1 MQLTMLVAG
10 CVLLAQVPNDT
21 RLPPATQLPP
31 PAVLQPIAD
40 AVPPAIGD
48 GEVPVPQTTPPVLRA
63 EEGPKV
69 ATQTRG
75 TNGVDVAPMEVP
87 PASRATG
94 VTPVPLARRRLTPP
108 EMAAEALVLPPEGR
122 LTGRPLSLLAALSST
137 ADRRQQI
144 EVMHAYWRLAE
155 AVAVY
160 CYSLDYDRQIQ
171 GLEAGGDQAGAL
183 RAARASS
190 AASVQEAEVA
200 AVAAQHEL
208 AALTLLSPHA
218 SLPLPADRPHV
229 GPYRTHFDQL
239 FSTRTAPARTRLIDR
254 TLPILCRAVDGRAA
268 AAQAA
273 QDALTAAI
281 DAHPSGRA
289 DLPAVLACLEEY
301 LRGRQ
306 AFIRAVCRYNH
317 EIADYALT
325 VAGPGSN
332 GQVLMAMLINPTP
345 QPLRP
350 LPSGDDG
357 WLEPATHIERV
368 PTPARRPGQAVPTP
382 AERPGRKEPTPA
394 RRPGQNEPT
403 PAPPR
408 TMPPALDKDKEVPPP
423 ATSWSPSQ
431 PSGKVQPTFAPQW
444 KETDSPGSASPGR
457 SSVPV
462 EPRPAE
468 PIPRAVSSSEH
479 AERVAGVERSEP
491 PGPRLSGGS
500 LALDPGHPRSDQ
512 PVPRTVDKPVVEVRG
527 NPCTPA
533 IYPALAGAPPEA
545 QAKQLTLTL
554 HWDRTLPEGIGDPVG
569 LADCLGRQSGG
580 DRRELI
586 GAYWLTRQRAAEYQV
601 LVQQAQLFDDLLLV
615 PQDAENAAGLRLA
628 TARLG
633 TEAALHEAHA
643 ALLEAQFE
651 LATRMG
657 RESDAVWPMPSTTP
671 RSDPYP
677 LRLDAQPG
685 RLAESWPVRHLA
697 AMIPGLGEG
706 LRRRAAAVVE
716 ADAARAA
723 ANPQVESRSIEP
735 LLSGIR
741 RQTEQTL
748 AFLATLT
755 DYNRAIAEYA
765 LTILP
770 PETTPDKL
778 AAALMVGSQS
788 DPSAD

>member
-10 CVLLAQVPNDT
+10 CVLLGQAPDNAP
-21 RLPPATQLPP
+21 LPPAARLQL

-40 AVPPAIGD
+40 TVPPAIGE
-48 GEVPVPQTTPPVLRA
+48 GEVAVPQTTLPVLDG
-63 EEGPKV
+63 EERLKIE
-69 ATQTRG
+69 TQTPG
-75 TNGVDVAPMEVP
+75 KTGADVAPAKTP
-87 PASRATG
+87 PASAL
-94 VTPVPLARRRLTPP
+94 PPARHRLTPP

-144 EVMHAYWRLAE
+144 EVTHAYWRLAE

-160 CYSLDYDRQIQ
+160 CYSLDYDRQLQ
-171 GLEAGGDQAGAL
+171 GLQTGGDQAGAW

-208 AALTLLSPHA
+208 AALTLLSPDA
-218 SLPLPADRPHV
+218 ALPLPADRPHV

-273 QDALTAAI
+273 QDALTAAVN
-281 DAHPSGRA
+281 AHGASGA

-306 AFIRAVCRYNH
+306 AFIRTVCRYNH

-325 VAGPGSN
+325 VAGPGSS
-332 GQVLMAMLINPTP
+332 GQVLVAMLINPTP
-345 QPLRP
+345 QPGTIRRMVGP

-394 RRPGQNEPT
+394 RRVGQNEPT
-403 PAPPR
+403 PAPLR
-408 TMPPALDKDKEVPPP
+408 TMPPALDRDQEVPPP
-423 ATSWSPSQ
+423 ATSWSPSH
-431 PSGKVQPTFAPQW
+431 PSGRVHPTWAPQG

-457 SSVPV
+457 SSAPV

-468 PIPRAVSSSEH
+468 AI
-479 AERVAGVERSEP
+479 
-491 PGPRLSGGS
+491 
-500 LALDPGHPRSDQ
+500 
-512 PVPRTVDKPVVEVRG
+512 PRTVDKPVADVQG

-533 IYPALAGAPPEA
+533 LYPALAGTPSQT
-545 QAKQLTLTL
+545 QAEQLTLTL
-554 HWDRTLPEGIGDPVG
+554 HWDRTLPEGIGDPVS

-580 DRRELI
+580 NRGELI
-586 GAYWLTRQRAAEYQV
+586 GAYWLARQRAAEFQV
-601 LVQQAQLFDDLLLV
+601 LSEQAQLFDDLLLF
-615 PQDAENAAGLRLA
+615 PRDAENAAGLRLA
-628 TARLG
+628 TARFG
-633 TEAALHEAHA
+633 AAAAVHEAHA
-643 ALLEAQFE
+643 ALLDAQFQ
-651 LATRMG
+651 LATQMG
-657 RESDAVWPMPSTTP
+657 RASNAAWPMPSTAP
-671 RSDPYP
+671 CSDPYP
-677 LRLDAQPG
+677 VKPDALPD
-685 RLAESWPVRHLA
+685 RPAESWPARRLA

-706 LRRRAAAVVE
+706 LQRRAAAVVE
-716 ADAARAA
+716 ADAARAVA
-723 ANPQVESRSIEP
+723 GSQGDGRSIEP
-735 LLSGIR
+735 VLCGIR

-748 AFLATLT
+748 AFLAALT
-755 DYNRAIAEYA
+755 EYNRAVAQYA
-765 LTILP
+765 LTVLP
-770 PETTPDKL
+770 PDTPGDKL
-778 AAALMVGSQS
+778 AAALRACPEQ
-788 DPSAD
+788 PNK